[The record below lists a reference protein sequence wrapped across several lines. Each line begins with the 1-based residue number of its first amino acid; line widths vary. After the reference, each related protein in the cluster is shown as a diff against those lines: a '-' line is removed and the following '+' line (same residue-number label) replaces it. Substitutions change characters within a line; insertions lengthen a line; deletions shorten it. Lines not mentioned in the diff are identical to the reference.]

1 MAQTSEVAANPQQ
14 SLSVLQA
21 RDSNRKE
28 KIGLEKEGSAESGGK
43 DRVRGDKQNYE
54 SRTKAQEDQV
64 QLGPEGRLPEREI
77 RAEEGSRNED
87 NLRPVKE
94 QRQSERGAAQVLED
108 LENDNA
114 RGVRDRKEAEIR
126 LEESNAPENEEA
138 VPSPS
143 GRADAPEGREVR
155 DEFKKQDAERK
166 SAEVQLRNFQ
176 KKDEIRIEPKV
187 VSETVDD
194 IETRRDKAEAASEPA
209 LKPPSQKITPSGVSE
224 SQPRTSGKSNVTKNQ
239 EESVRP
245 APDPTSAQT
254 ERGLNIDDLI

>member
-21 RDSNRKE
+21 RDSSRKE
-28 KIGLEKEGSAESGGK
+28 KLGLEKEGSTESGGK
-43 DRVRGDKQNYE
+43 DRVRGGEQNYE
-54 SRTKAQEDQV
+54 SRTRVQGDQV
-64 QLGPEGRLPEREI
+64 QLGPEGRIPEREV

-87 NLRPVKE
+87 NLRPVRE

-126 LEESNAPENEEA
+126 LQESDAPEEEKA
-138 VPSPS
+138 VPSPG

-155 DEFKKQDAERK
+155 NEFKRQDAERK

-209 LKPPSQKITPSGVSE
+209 LKPPSQKIIQSGVSE
-224 SQPRTSGKSNVTKNQ
+224 SQPRTSGTSNAAKNKD
-239 EESVRP
+239 ESVRP
-245 APDPTSAQT
+245 PPDPTSAQT
-254 ERGLNIDDLI
+254 QRGLNVDDLV